1 MAKLE
6 YVTENKTLAEID
18 KALELQQQLERPRNY
33 MGMSSVGHECWR
45 KVFYDFRNV
54 TKRKIP
60 ASGIRAISDGFKQ
73 EDIMVERLRMLP
85 FIELITT
92 DSEDPT
98 KQIAVEGLLSHFRG
112 HLDGVIRGL
121 KESSKWHIWENKAVN
136 QKKFDLLNKLKAE
149 KGEKNALKEWDI
161 VYYAQ
166 AQCYCHYTELDRH
179 YLTVE
184 TPGGR
189 DYTSVRTDYS
199 RSYAEMIIDKA
210 QQLIFDNFV
219 LPARIS
225 EKREFFQCG
234 WCDYKGI
241 CHDGDFP
248 DVHCKTCRY
257 RECIDGGKSM
267 CLATDTIIEDSLLN
281 SGCDKHIFNPSV
293 LTACNAV
300 LIEHQDDGCLYQV
313 EGKDFFFANTNLTGF
328 PDVKGKIDAIFTS
341 KELRENIVN
350 INDITNQFV
359 KEFKG
364 SVIPQEQAKKAWD
377 KSNKWEI

>member
-1 MAKLE
+1 MTKLD
-6 YVTENKTLAEID
+6 YIADNQTLAEVD
-18 KALELQQQLERPRNY
+18 KALELQQQLEKPRNY
-33 MGMSSVGHECWR
+33 MGMSMIGHECWR

-54 TKRKIP
+54 TKRKIS

-92 DSEDPT
+92 DTDDPT

-112 HLDGVIRGL
+112 HLDGVIKGL
-121 KESSKWHIWENKAVN
+121 KEAPATYHVWENKSVN
-136 QKKFDLLNKLKAE
+136 QKKFDLLNKLKVE

-161 VYYAQ
+161 IYYSQ

-179 YLTVE
+179 YMTVE

-189 DYTSVRTDYS
+189 DYTSIRTDYN
-199 RSYAEMIIDKA
+199 RKYAEMIIDKA
-210 QQLIFDNFV
+210 QQLIFNNFD

-225 EKREFFQCG
+225 DKREFFQCG
-234 WCDYKGI
+234 WCEFKGI

-248 DVHCKTCRY
+248 DVHCKSCRY
-257 RECIDGGKSM
+257 REPVDGGKSL
-267 CLATDTIIEDSLLN
+267 CLATDTIIEDTLLN
-281 SGCDKHIFNPSV
+281 VGCPSHIYNPALIPNVV
-293 LTACNAV
+293 LV
-300 LIEHQDDGCLYQV
+300 EHQSDGCLYKV
-313 EGKDFFFANTNLTGF
+313 EGKDFFFSNTNLTGF
-328 PDVKGKIDAIFTS
+328 PEVKGRCDAIFTS
-341 KELRENIVN
+341 KQLKEDIKN
-350 INDITNQFV
+350 INHIDNKIV

-364 SVIPQEQAKKAWD
+364 TVIPQEQAKKAWD